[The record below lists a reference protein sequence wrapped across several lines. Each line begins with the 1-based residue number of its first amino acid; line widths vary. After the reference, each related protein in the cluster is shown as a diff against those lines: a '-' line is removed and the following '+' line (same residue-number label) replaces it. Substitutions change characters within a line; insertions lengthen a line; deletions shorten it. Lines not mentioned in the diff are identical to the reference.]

1 MSDKEWFVVR
11 WDYLVTDQCIL
22 WEHNVPYFVSRIQFQ
37 NKKIAITKILMLRFN

>member
-11 WDYLVTDQCIL
+11 WDYLVTDQSIL

-37 NKKIAITKILMLRFN
+37 NKKIAITKILMLTFN